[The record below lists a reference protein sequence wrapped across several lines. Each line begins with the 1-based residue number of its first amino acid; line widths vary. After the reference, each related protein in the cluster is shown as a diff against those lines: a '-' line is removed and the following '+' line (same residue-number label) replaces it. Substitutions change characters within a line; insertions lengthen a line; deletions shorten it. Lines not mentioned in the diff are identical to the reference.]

1 MQRSSFWPGL
11 GATIACTLLLS
22 GCGQSGNVPG
32 ATPGSSIQPLI
43 TQQPEPFCE
52 GGPLG
57 CSTFTSVHGSDAD
70 GDVAWLGT
78 QPLQISSTHI
88 NGEWTLLVKTP
99 CNVLNVEV
107 SVQDDV
113 WAMRSMAASAMG
125 CRELEGSYE
134 GWTVKLFEQPVQWN
148 LDDGVLTLSNSH
160 ATIELKES

>member
-1 MQRSSFWPGL
+1 MQRGSFWPVPGV
-11 GATIACTLLLS
+11 AMACALMLS

-32 ATPGSSIQPLI
+32 ASPGASIQALM

-57 CSTFTSVHGSDAD
+57 CSTFTSVRGSHAT

-78 QPLQISSTHI
+78 QPLRISSTHV

-107 SVQDDV
+107 SVQEDV
-113 WAMRSMAASAMG
+113 WATRSMAASAMG

-134 GWTVKLFEQPVQWN
+134 AWTVKLFEQPVQWN
-148 LDDGVLTLSNSH
+148 VDDGVLTLSNSH

>member
-22 GCGQSGNVPG
+22 GCGQPGNVPG

-88 NGEWTLLVKTP
+88 NGEWTLLV
-99 CNVLNVEV
+99 
-107 SVQDDV
+107 D
-113 WAMRSMAASAMG
+113 
-125 CRELEGSYE
+125 
-134 GWTVKLFEQPVQWN
+134 
-148 LDDGVLTLSNSH
+148 SH